1 MDTTPAL
8 DLTDLKRVQEVL
20 GTLLYYACAVNS
32 TMLPAIGSLATQN
45 AKPTPLPATM
55 KASTQGRPFRRQQ
68 HDFLQVYTTV
78 NQ

>member
-45 AKPTPLPATM
+45 AKPTI
-55 KASTQGRPFRRQQ
+55 ASHNEGQYPGTAFSSS
-68 HDFLQVYTTV
+68 TT
-78 NQ
+78 